1 MIDLK
6 VSLLNI
12 YLIKPHEMYIEE
24 RVRAIME
31 DLTRRGVLVKP
42 VVVERGEFVL
52 LDGHHRLEA
61 LKRLSISVVP
71 AVIVDY
77 WDPRI
82 VVKSWVDGATYSK
95 LEVVRRALRGDLFPP
110 HTTRHVVIDGSSEK
124 HISEVVPE
132 VNISISSLKALTR

>member
-1 MIDLK
+1 MLDLK

-31 DLTRRGVLVKP
+31 DMTGRGVLIKP

-52 LDGHHRLEA
+52 LDGHHRFEA
-61 LKRLSISVVP
+61 LKRLGISIIP
-71 AVIVDY
+71 AVLVDY

-82 VVKSWVDGATYSK
+82 VVKSWVNGATCSK
-95 LEVVRRALRGDLFPP
+95 QEVIRRALRGDLFPP
-110 HTTRHVVIDGSSEK
+110 RTTRHVFIDGLYEK
-124 HISEVVPE
+124 HISEIVPE
-132 VNISISSLKALTR
+132 VNINISNLKALTR